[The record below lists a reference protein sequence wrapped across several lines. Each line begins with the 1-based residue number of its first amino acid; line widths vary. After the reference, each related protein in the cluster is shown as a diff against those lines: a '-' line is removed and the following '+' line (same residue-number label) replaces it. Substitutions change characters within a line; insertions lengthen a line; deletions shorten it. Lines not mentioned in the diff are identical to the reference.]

1 MEMELDWR
9 IADLDALKKPLSD
22 NDWELKFEGKTGVE
36 SWDIF
41 KHVLKEETKTC
52 VLTTH
57 RYSSNANRAF
67 VMSGRTK
74 VSHKQ
79 ITSGL
84 LSYT

>member
-9 IADLDALKKPLSD
+9 IADLDELKKPLSD
-22 NDWELKFEGKTGVE
+22 NDWELKFEGKTVVE

-57 RYSSNANRAF
+57 
-67 VMSGRTK
+67 
-74 VSHKQ
+74 
-79 ITSGL
+79 
-84 LSYT
+84 